1 MKKSSNIASYFKF
14 VSSGEI
20 SVCKGM
26 SRKRR
31 KQVALSLQH
40 WDTLLQ
46 AKGLSPT
53 LPPVYIGGVRVNL
66 QGVTTGRW
74 SAC

>member
-1 MKKSSNIASYFKF
+1 MKKSGNIASYFKF
-14 VSSGEI
+14 VSNNENWI
-20 SVCKGM
+20 CKGL

-31 KQVALSLQH
+31 KQIALSLQH
-40 WDTLLQ
+40 WDTVLT
-46 AKGLSPT
+46 AEGLSPT
-53 LPPVYIGGVRVNL
+53 LPPVYIGGVRINL

>member
-1 MKKSSNIASYFKF
+1 MKKSGNIASYFKF
-14 VSSGEI
+14 VSASSFSG
-20 SVCKGM
+20 GLP
-26 SRKRR
+26 RKRR

-53 LPPVYIGGVRVNL
+53 LPPVYIGGQRI
-66 QGVTTGRW
+66 R
-74 SAC
+74 